1 MSTTGSTSDDT
12 NDLRGREAYKKASG
26 AKSTSPKSPTKKK
39 SATKAKGSAKSK
51 GKGAKKKRKRR
62 SPAMRLLR
70 AIMLTLSI
78 VAALSLPATGYAG
91 MLSPLKHGGFY
102 GILPMLFPACMLAA
116 AILLLLQLLWHW
128 RGVIIIAAGFAVTAA
143 PAWQVCPLNIHFGQP
158 KIAENQGTFSLLT
171 YNVFNFDELRDSTDT
186 KPNRALTYI
195 LKRNAD
201 VVCLQ
206 EAATLHVNKHLFITT
221 EQMSELHNAYPYI
234 ITGGN
239 QVILSKF
246 PVQPIHI
253 AITKEDFDDAD
264 LTAYRL
270 TLPGGKLLTL
280 FNVHLQSFCLTADDR
295 HLYTGLTQLKPTKV
309 DDVRQQLIT
318 KLKYANVERA
328 RQTQALLRFVRHYGG
343 PDVLICGDFNDVPT
357 SYALRSLED
366 AGFNSVYSKVGFGP
380 MITYYRDR
388 FKFCIDHVLYRGD
401 MKPLS
406 LKRATLRAS
415 DHYPVYVRIQYEK

>member
-1 MSTTGSTSDDT
+1 MSTTGINPDDI
-12 NDLRGREAYKKASG
+12 NDSKGREAYKKASG
-26 AKSTSPKSPTKKK
+26 SKNTVKKSP
-39 SATKAKGSAKSK
+39 AKGKATTKRKAGAK
-51 GKGAKKKRKRR
+51 GKATGKKRKRR

-70 AIMLTLSI
+70 ALMLILSI
-78 VAALSLPATGYAG
+78 VAALSLPVTGYAG

-102 GILPMLFPACMLAA
+102 GILPLLFPVCMLVA
-116 AILLLLQLLWHW
+116 AILLVLQLLWHW
-128 RGVIIIAAGFAVTAA
+128 RGVIIVALGFAVTAV
-143 PAWQVCPLNIHFGQP
+143 PAWQVCPLNIHLGQH
-158 KIAENQGTFSLLT
+158 KTTDSQGTFSLLT
-171 YNVFNFDELRDSTDT
+171 YNVFNFSELRDSTDT
-186 KPNRALTYI
+186 KPNRALAYI
-195 LKRNAD
+195 LKRDAD

-206 EAATLHVNKHLFITT
+206 EASNLHVNKHLFITT
-221 EQMSELHNAYPYI
+221 EQMTQLHNAYPYI
-234 ITGGN
+234 ISGGN

-246 PVQPIHI
+246 PVQPIHL
-253 AITKEDFDDAD
+253 AVTKEDFDDAD
-264 LTAYRL
+264 LAAYRL

-295 HLYTGLTQLKPTKV
+295 HLYTGLTQLKPAKV
-309 DDVRQQLIT
+309 DDVRQQLVD

-343 PDVLICGDFNDVPT
+343 PDVIICGDFNDVPT
-357 SYALRSLED
+357 CYALRSLED
-366 AGFNSVYSKVGFGP
+366 AGFSSVYSKVGFGP

>member
-1 MSTTGSTSDDT
+1 MANTPDDIT
-12 NDLRGREAYKKASG
+12 DIKGREAYKKAS
-26 AKSTSPKSPTKKK
+26 ATKSTARKSP
-39 SATKAKGSAKSK
+39 AKGKPAPK
-51 GKGAKKKRKRR
+51 GKGASKPKSKGTRKKRKRR

-70 AIMLTLSI
+70 ALMLILSI
-78 VAALSLPATGYAG
+78 LAAISLPVTGYAG

-102 GILPMLFPACMLAA
+102 GILPLLFPICMLSA
-116 AILLLLQLLWHW
+116 AILLVLQLLWHW
-128 RGVIIIAAGFAVTAA
+128 RGVLIIAAGFAVTAV

-158 KIAENQGTFSLLT
+158 KTSENQGTFSLLT

-186 KPNRALTYI
+186 KPNRALAYI
-195 LKRNAD
+195 LKRDAD

-206 EAATLHVNKHLFITT
+206 EASTLHVNKRLFITT
-221 EQMSELHNAYPYI
+221 EQMAELHNAYPYI
-234 ITGGN
+234 ITAN
-239 QVILSKF
+239 TQVILSKF

-253 AITKEDFDDAD
+253 AVTKEDFDDAD
-264 LTAYRL
+264 LAAYRL

-295 HLYTGLTQLKPTKV
+295 HLYTGLTHLKPANV
-309 DDVRQQLIT
+309 DEVREQLID

-343 PDVLICGDFNDVPT
+343 PDVVICGDFNDVPT
-357 SYALRSLED
+357 CYALRTLED
-366 AGFNSVYSKVGFGP
+366 AGFSSVYSKVGFGP